1 MKWLVYILIVGCG
14 ENGAVVKF
22 DVQPRDVCVD
32 KPVDVTWEVKGKA
45 KLHAEPVPEQG
56 WIEGDVDSTGT
67 LHPIVKEDTKFT
79 VTAVNA
85 NAAKGSA
92 YSSQPVTVAT
102 PGDRRVTTSCAGG
115 TCSGH
120 FDVHAGSTVHVSGLA
135 NPRITQGG
143 HTQPIRLCVV
153 HMGMDR
159 TCLDP
164 RQHVDVNVVAAGDWI
179 VDAQVSSDTPP
190 PAFTVEVVLAC
201 PR

>member
-1 MKWLVYILIVGCG
+1 MKWLVFLLLVGCG
-14 ENGAVVKF
+14 DNGAVVKF
-22 DVQPRDVCVD
+22 DVKPRDVCAD

-45 KLHAEPVPEQG
+45 KLHAEPVPESG
-56 WIEGDVDSTGT
+56 WSEGDVDSSGT
-67 LHPIVKEDTKFT
+67 LHPIVKKDTTFT
-79 VTAVNA
+79 VTAKDA

-102 PGDRRVTTSCAGG
+102 PGDRRVTTSCSGG

-120 FDVHAGSTVHVSGLA
+120 FDVHAGSEVRVSGLA

-143 HTQPIRLCVV
+143 RTQPVKLCVV
-153 HMGMDR
+153 HAGMDR

-164 RQHVDVNVVAAGDWI
+164 SQHVEVNVAAAGDWM
-179 VDAQVSSDTPP
+179 VEGQVSSAPPP
-190 PAFTVEVVLAC
+190 PAFTVEVMLAC